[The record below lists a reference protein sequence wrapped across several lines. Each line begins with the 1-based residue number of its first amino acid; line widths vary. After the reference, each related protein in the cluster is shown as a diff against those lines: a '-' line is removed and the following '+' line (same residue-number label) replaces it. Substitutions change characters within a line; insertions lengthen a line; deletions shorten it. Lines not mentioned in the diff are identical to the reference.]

1 MITSILIVINIIILE
16 LILSIDNA
24 AVLATL
30 VKRLPK
36 SQQNKALTYGIV
48 GAYVFRGLALLFAS
62 LLIKI
67 TWLKL
72 VGGLYLIYLAVK
84 AIIKSDGED
93 NLLDI
98 KIPFLNVF
106 WSTVVSVEIL
116 DLIFSIDNVF
126 AVVAFTPNV
135 WLIWLG
141 VFVGILAM
149 RFAATKFIKLLE
161 SYPVLEKTAY
171 YVIGVLGIRLA
182 LSFFYPATST
192 EMIDIVFSICT
203 LLAFAVPIIW
213 KKIFKK

>member
-36 SQQNKALTYGIV
+36 AQQNKALTYGIV

-84 AIIKSDGED
+84 AIIGSDGEG

-171 YVIGVLGIRLA
+171 YVIGDLGIRLA
-182 LSFFYPATST
+182 LSFFYHFTNKL
-192 EMIDIVFSICT
+192 FS
-203 LLAFAVPIIW
+203 W
-213 KKIFKK
+213 

>member
-36 SQQNKALTYGIV
+36 AQQNKALTYGIV

-84 AIIKSDGED
+84 AIIGSDGEG

-203 LLAFAVPIIW
+203 LVAFAVPIIW
-213 KKIFKK
+213 KKFFKK

>member
-36 SQQNKALTYGIV
+36 AQQNKALTYGIV

-182 LSFFYPATST
+182 LSFFYPASST

-203 LLAFAVPIIW
+203 LLAFAVPIVW
-213 KKIFKK
+213 KKFFKK

>member
-36 SQQNKALTYGIV
+36 AQQNKALTYGIV

-84 AIIKSDGED
+84 AIIGSDGED

-106 WSTVVSVEIL
+106 
-116 DLIFSIDNVF
+116 
-126 AVVAFTPNV
+126 
-135 WLIWLG
+135 
-141 VFVGILAM
+141 
-149 RFAATKFIKLLE
+149 
-161 SYPVLEKTAY
+161 
-171 YVIGVLGIRLA
+171 
-182 LSFFYPATST
+182 
-192 EMIDIVFSICT
+192 
-203 LLAFAVPIIW
+203 
-213 KKIFKK
+213 

>member
-36 SQQNKALTYGIV
+36 PQQNKALTYGIV

-149 RFAATKFIKLLE
+149 RFAATKFITLLE

-182 LSFFYPATST
+182 LSFFYPATGT

-203 LLAFAVPIIW
+203 LLAFAVPIVW
-213 KKIFKK
+213 KKFFKK

>member
-1 MITSILIVINIIILE
+1 LQH
-16 LILSIDNA
+16 
-24 AVLATL
+24 
-30 VKRLPK
+30 LPK
-36 SQQNKALTYGIV
+36 PQQNKALTYGIV

-213 KKIFKK
+213 KKIFKKLQVIECGIPDY

>member
-192 EMIDIVFSICT
+192 ETIDIVFSICT
-203 LLAFAVPIIW
+203 LVAFAVPIIW

>member
-36 SQQNKALTYGIV
+36 SQQNKAWTYGIV

-203 LLAFAVPIIW
+203 LLAFAVPIVW
-213 KKIFKK
+213 KKFFKK